1 MSTPSAKTTKKT
13 TTTVVKTTTKQPQ
26 QTLVSTRGA
35 GSKVKKPKTTA
46 TGKKVVNSH
55 SNRLLSSNGLMR
67 FSRSRMFHRRAL
79 YRISKWKADQAKL
92 KDDKTKKTAGS
103 IQKKKQRTPALKKK
117 PVGGDRN
124 GKERLVRTKRFPRYY
139 ATEERPKKFSV
150 KRKRFSDHPRRFRS
164 TLTPG
169 TVVILVAGKHA
180 GKRAVVVK
188 HLSSGLLLVTG
199 KHRVKNF
206 DNEYL
211 FLIINLGP
219 HKLNGVPLRRVNQI
233 YVIATSTKLDLSSAK
248 FDNLDDKFFK
258 RVRPA
263 KKNAEKDIFDSKKEK
278 PQLSNE
284 RREAQRN
291 TDAVVVSAIKAH
303 ADSRLLRRYIKS
315 RFQLWNGVL
324 PHKLKF

>member
-199 KHRVKNF
+199 
-206 DNEYL
+206 
-211 FLIINLGP
+211 P

>member
-199 KHRVKNF
+199 
-206 DNEYL
+206 
-211 FLIINLGP
+211 P

-303 ADSRLLRRYIKS
+303 ADSQLLRRYIKS

>member
-1 MSTPSAKTTKKT
+1 MSTPSAKTTTT
-13 TTTVVKTTTKQPQ
+13 TTTVVKKTTTTTTKQPQ
-26 QTLVSTRGA
+26 QTLGSTRGA

-46 TGKKVVNSH
+46 TGKKVINSH
-55 SNRLLSSNGLMR
+55 SNRLLNSNGLMR
-67 FSRSRMFHRRAL
+67 FSRGRMFHRRAL
-79 YRISKWKADQAKL
+79 HRISKWKADQAKL
-92 KDDKTKKTAGS
+92 QGDKTKKTAGS

-117 PVGGDRN
+117 SVGGDRN

-139 ATEERPKKFSV
+139 PTEERPKKFTV
-150 KRKRFSDHPRRFRS
+150 KRKRFGDHPRRFRS

-199 KHRVKNF
+199 
-206 DNEYL
+206 
-211 FLIINLGP
+211 P

-233 YVIATSTKLDLSSAK
+233 YVIATSTKLDLSSTK

-263 KKNAEKDIFDSKKEK
+263 KKNAEKDIFDSKKEVK
-278 PQLSNE
+278 
-284 RREAQRN
+284 
-291 TDAVVVSAIKAH
+291 
-303 ADSRLLRRYIKS
+303 
-315 RFQLWNGVL
+315 
-324 PHKLKF
+324 